1 MNIKSILPFITLHSI
16 KRTKTTCPTKIKLD
30 AVFLLS
36 FLHPLKKNSLKIH
49 KYVVGLTTI
58 INMIYFEDVFSCR
71 QTPVLQLCLYQV
83 DTS

>member
-58 INMIYFEDVFSCR
+58 IKFISRMSFLVVKLQFYR
-71 QTPVLQLCLYQV
+71 QLCLYQV